1 MQIFEA
7 YAFKRGGRREPAGE
21 ENAPVL
27 QKHHLWSFTYLIRQ
41 LISCASDTYVYIK
54 QISNCWIR
62 MHPPHNQVYVLRLS
76 LVDKNLNQQTKR
88 SRDAN
93 SM

>member
-7 YAFKRGGRREPAGE
+7 YAFKRGGRREPVEE

-41 LISCASDTYVYIK
+41 LISCTSDTYMYIK
-54 QISNCWIR
+54 QIRNCWTR
-62 MHPPHNQVYVLRLS
+62 MHQPHNQVYVNKPGY
-76 LVDKNLNQQTKR
+76 KNLNQQTKR